1 MSAAVNNCPH
11 GNPDE
16 ADCLDCQRSRS
27 GLVREVAFIRD
38 AMRQSFENGF
48 EIGKLRAQRILAQ
61 ELGPFATARVCALI
75 EQEGPPEC

>member
-75 EQEGPPEC
+75 EKEVAPE